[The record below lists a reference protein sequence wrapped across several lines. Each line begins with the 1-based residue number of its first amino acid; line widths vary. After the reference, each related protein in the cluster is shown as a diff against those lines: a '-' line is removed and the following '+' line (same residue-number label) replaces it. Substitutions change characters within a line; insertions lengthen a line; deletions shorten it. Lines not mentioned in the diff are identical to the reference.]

1 MFTMKE
7 SLERLSTAKTAVLCG
22 LPLEWAVKNIL
33 TEDK

>member
-1 MFTMKE
+1 MFTMTE
-7 SLERLSTAKTAVLCG
+7 ALERLATAKMAVMFG